1 MKGVKKRI
9 LVLTSA
15 SDLYGAGKVVLES
28 VKALTEAGHSVVFAA
43 SNDGPLCKEVS
54 DLGCQVEIIPLA
66 VIRRKYF
73 NFKGVLNRINS
84 FIRSW
89 SALNRIVSTHNIDI
103 VYTNTA
109 GIAIGAIYSRRRGL
123 KHLWHIHEIVPG
135 PRILLKFYAHLM
147 RKYCDAVLV
156 VSEAARKHWMSIDSR
171 IAIDLLY
178 NGFDFEVVDA
188 REEFRAELKV
198 SNEILLVGMIA
209 RVHFWKGQ
217 QYFLEIASHLKSEIK
232 NIKFVMV
239 GDAFPGYEYLYDD
252 IKADIEKLGLK
263 DAVINLGF
271 RTDVHR
277 VLSGLD
283 VFVLPS
289 ILPDPL
295 PTTVLEAMVSEKP
308 VVATN
313 HGGAPEMVINNVTGL
328 LVPWDDAE
336 MTAKAILPL
345 LTNSDLRREMGMNGR
360 QRVLKEFSTGTYKR
374 NLLRH
379 IEKL

>member
-1 MKGVKKRI
+1 
-9 LVLTSA
+9 
-15 SDLYGAGKVVLES
+15 
-28 VKALTEAGHSVVFAA
+28 
-43 SNDGPLCKEVS
+43 
-54 DLGCQVEIIPLA
+54 
-66 VIRRKYF
+66 
-73 NFKGVLNRINS
+73 
-84 FIRSW
+84 
-89 SALNRIVSTHNIDI
+89 
-103 VYTNTA
+103 
-109 GIAIGAIYSRRRGL
+109 
-123 KHLWHIHEIVPG
+123 
-135 PRILLKFYAHLM
+135 M

-156 VSEAARKHWMSIDSR
+156 VSEATRKHWMSIDSR

-263 DAVINLGF
+263 DTVINLGF
-271 RTDVHR
+271 RADVHR

-289 ILPDPL
+289 VLPDPL
-295 PTTVLEAMVSEKP
+295 PTTVLEAMASEKP

-345 LTNSDLRREMGMNGR
+345 LTDSDLRREMGMNGR
-360 QRVLKEFSTGTYKR
+360 QRVLKEFSTGEYKR
-374 NLLRH
+374 NLVRH